1 MKNLRISRVI
11 VIVILLGILGVY
23 LFTAT
28 RTTLWDRDEP
38 RFARATVEMVTSG
51 KYLVPTFN
59 GELWADKPILTYWLQ
74 SLPIRLLGPTE
85 FACRFF
91 SAVGAALTCFFVFL
105 IGKRLLDSTAALWA
119 MCILSTTVMMFV
131 IGTLATSDAVTM
143 PFIVGAMVIFVY
155 GSKSGMRIYQVI
167 LLGIALGFGMLAKGP
182 IGLLPVPAIAVI
194 LWLNRRN
201 LSIGRYLWQVTAA
214 LVIGLLIFM
223 IWAVPANRATGGEFL
238 RVFIGRHVLERAL
251 KPLEH
256 HGGNALLY
264 LPYYL
269 PVIIAGFFPWTL
281 HLPGAFSALW
291 GGRIGG
297 PAGRAL
303 LIGWIVP
310 IFIIMTLA
318 ATKLPHY
325 ILFIWPALSL
335 AIAGTIIAAQQDRL
349 ADIDKIWLRRGIWFL
364 GPPVICMASALMI
377 APWFLQIPGLRLAGL
392 ASGIVLTVVVVL
404 ACRLQQA
411 DKYTASAKT
420 IFAGIIVF
428 DILLVSSILP
438 AMEQVKISPF
448 IAKAIKIKTAAD
460 TPVATYRSAEPSLN
474 FYIGRKIEQLRD
486 KETVI
491 NWANQQQAGV
501 LIIPADI
508 LADIQHSNGPLPL
521 YEIASKKGFNY
532 SKGKEVKILAMFR
545 GKENPK

>member
-1 MKNLRISRVI
+1 MKNLRISHVI

-85 FACRFF
+85 FALRFF
-91 SAVGAALTCFFVFL
+91 SAFGAALTCFFVFL

-131 IGTLATSDAVTM
+131 ISTLATADAVTM

-155 GSKSGMRIYQVI
+155 GSKSGMRVYQVI

-182 IGLLPVPAIAVI
+182 IGLLPVPAIVVI
-194 LWLNRRN
+194 LWLNRQN
-201 LSIGRYLWQVTAA
+201 LSVGRYVWQATAA
-214 LVIGLLIFM
+214 LVMGLMIFM

-238 RVFIGRHVLERAL
+238 RVFVGHHVLERAL

-281 HLPGAFSALW
+281 HLPGAFSALL

-335 AIAGTIIAAQQDRL
+335 AVAGTIIAAQQDRL
-349 ADIDKIWLRRGIWFL
+349 ADIDRIWLRRGVWFL
-364 GPPVICMASALMI
+364 GLPAICMASAIMI
-377 APWFLQIPGLRLAGL
+377 APWFLQIPGLRFAGL
-392 ASGIVLTVVVVL
+392 VSGIALAVVTVS
-404 ACRLQQA
+404 ACFLQYTN
-411 DKYTASAKT
+411 KFTASAKT
-420 IFAGIIVF
+420 ILAGIIIF
-428 DILLVSSILP
+428 EILLVSAVLP
-438 AMEQVKISPF
+438 ALEQVKISPF
-448 IAKAIKIKTAAD
+448 IAQDVKMETTSD
-460 TPVATYRSAEPSLN
+460 VTVATYKFDEPGLN
-474 FYIGRKIEQLRD
+474 FYIGR
-486 KETVI
+486 
-491 NWANQQQAGV
+491 
-501 LIIPADI
+501 
-508 LADIQHSNGPLPL
+508 
-521 YEIASKKGFNY
+521 
-532 SKGKEVKILAMFR
+532 
-545 GKENPK
+545 

>member
-1 MKNLRISRVI
+1 MKNIRVSW
-11 VIVILLGILGVY
+11 VIIIILLGILGVY

-74 SLPIRLLGPTE
+74 SLPVRILGPTE
-85 FACRFF
+85 FAFRFF
-91 SAVGAALTCFFVFL
+91 SAVGTAITCFFVFF

-131 IGTLATSDAVTM
+131 IGTLATSDAVTL
-143 PFIVGAMVIFVY
+143 PFIIGAMMIFVY

-167 LLGIALGFGMLAKGP
+167 LLGIALGLGMLAKGP
-182 IGLLPVPAIAVI
+182 IGLLPVPAIVVI

-201 LSIGRYLWQVTAA
+201 LSIGRYLWQVTVS
-214 LVIGLLIFM
+214 LVMGMIIFM

-238 RVFIGRHVLERAL
+238 RVFVGHNVLERAL

-256 HGGNALLY
+256 HGGNTLLY

-269 PVIIAGFFPWTL
+269 PVVVAGFFPWTL

-291 GGRIGG
+291 GGRVGG
-297 PAGRAL
+297 PTGRTL

-325 ILFIWPALSL
+325 ILFIWPGLSL
-335 AIAGTIIAAQQDRL
+335 AVAGTIIAAQQNRL
-349 ADIDKIWLRRGIWFL
+349 ADVDRIWMRRGVWFFA
-364 GPPVICMASALMI
+364 PPAICVASALMI
-377 APWFLQIPGLRLAGL
+377 APWFLQIPGLRPAGL
-392 ASGIVLTVVVVL
+392 ASGIVLAVVTVS
-404 ACRLQQA
+404 ACFLQYTN
-411 DKYTASAKT
+411 KFTASAKAVLAGMI
-420 IFAGIIVF
+420 IFE
-428 DILLVSSILP
+428 ILLVYTLLP
-438 AMEQVKISPF
+438 ALEQVKISPF
-448 IAKAIKIKTAAD
+448 ISQDIKMET
-460 TPVATYRSAEPSLN
+460 TPDVTVATYEFDEPSLN
-474 FYIGRKIEQLRD
+474 FYIGRKIEQLSNR
-486 KETVI
+486 ETVI
-491 NWANQQQAGV
+491 NWTSQQKAGV
-501 LIIPADI
+501 LIIPADV
-508 LADIQHSNGPLPL
+508 LAEIQRSSGHLLL
-521 YEIASKKGFNY
+521 YKIASKDGFNY
-532 SKGKEVKILAMFR
+532 PKGEEVKILAMFR
-545 GKENPK
+545 GKGNPK